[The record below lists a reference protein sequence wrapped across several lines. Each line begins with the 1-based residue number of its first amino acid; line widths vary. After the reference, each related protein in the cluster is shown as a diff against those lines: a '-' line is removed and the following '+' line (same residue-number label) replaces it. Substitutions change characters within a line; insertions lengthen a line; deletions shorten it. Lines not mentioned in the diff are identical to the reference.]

1 MNGLGLLIGHLIGDY
16 IFQNDWMAAN
26 KVNSWP
32 SGPLP
37 RGSSEPPTEPD
48 IAILAAE
55 KEWHRWWKGHLACTV
70 HCLLYTFAV
79 ALCSFWWMPWWGYVA
94 TFALHWPI
102 DRFRL
107 ARLWMVHVSGQK
119 AFATGPLS
127 PWSIILVDNVFHL
140 LTLFVIGV
148 IHSCSPVF

>member
-26 KVNSWP
+26 KVRWGVP
-32 SGPLP
+32 S
-37 RGSSEPPTEPD
+37 T
-48 IAILAAE
+48 AICGDSRFEFAARE
-55 KEWHRWWKGHLACTV
+55 TNTGHLACTV

-94 TFALHWPI
+94 TFVLHWPI

-107 ARLWMVHVSGQK
+107 ARWWMNHVSGQ
-119 AFATGPLS
+119 AVFAEKMA